1 MHNHNAIAI
10 IFPIVPMDIKS
21 TSLLI
26 HIIIIILT
34 IIYHFPLVE
43 KLMTKQWEN
52 RDE

>member
-10 IFPIVPMDIKS
+10 ISSIVPIDIKS
-21 TSLLI
+21 TSMFI
-26 HIIIIILT
+26 HIIII

-52 RDE
+52 INE

>member
-10 IFPIVPMDIKS
+10 ISPIVLIDIKS
-21 TSLLI
+21 TSMFI
-26 HIIIIILT
+26 HIIIIHI

-52 RDE
+52 RNE